1 MEHYYTSY
9 TKKINNI
16 TYYFVKKYTR
26 FPELKDAPS
35 ILESYGMH
43 TDFNTACRIA
53 SIEDNT
59 IKQKLFK
66 EACPGVFYS
75 QNVSATP
82 ELSKS
87 LRIENINNKPT
98 LVTKLT
104 GIKKI
109 ISSKMPHWRILSHS

>member
-1 MEHYYTSY
+1 M
-9 TKKINNI
+9 KK
-16 TYYFVKKYTR
+16 
-26 FPELKDAPS
+26 S
-35 ILESYGMH
+35 GMH

-53 SIEDNT
+53 LIEDNS

-66 EACPGVFYS
+66 EACPGLFYG